1 VKFWH
6 ICKKIRRKVRQLI
19 LPVTRFTLYHV
30 VHVFKEVEWPTT
42 TLETMNP
49 PIPNSSNNNPVPVVA
64 AASEDEAD
72 PEVVAA
78 PEAAAVL

>member
-19 LPVTRFTLYHV
+19 LPVTRFTLFH

-49 PIPNSSNNNPVPVVA
+49 PIHNSNNNNLVPVVA

-78 PEAAAVL
+78 PEAAEDL